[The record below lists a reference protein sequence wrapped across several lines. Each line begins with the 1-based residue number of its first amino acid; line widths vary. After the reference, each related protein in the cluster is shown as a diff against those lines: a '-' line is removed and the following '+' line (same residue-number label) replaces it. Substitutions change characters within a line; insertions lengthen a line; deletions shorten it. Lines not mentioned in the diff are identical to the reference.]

1 MYMKRFLSL
10 TLLLCV
16 WLALPLTAA
25 AKRLVTPPALHAGDE
40 VILITPA
47 SHNDSAYI
55 LGMKQRLEGW
65 GLTVRIA
72 PHAFSGSKGHYAGTT
87 EERLSDLQQALDD
100 PTARAIFCTRGGY
113 GAVHL
118 LDKLNF
124 KAFRKNPKW
133 LIGYSDITALHNLL
147 QAHGFA
153 SIHAPMGSHMTNE
166 PADDYPLQALKEMLF
181 DEKPTVYT
189 VPANSLNHLGRA
201 KGILRGG
208 NLSVFYGLRATP
220 WDIPAKGTILYM
232 EDVGER
238 PHSIERMVCNLRLSG
253 LLDRISGLIFGQFTE
268 YKEDL
273 ELGKPLCPALADLV
287 RDYDYPIC
295 FGFPVGHVSQ
305 NYPLINGAQ
314 VELIVDETHCTL
326 RFE

>member
-1 MYMKRFLSL
+1 MKNHLLSPA
-10 TLLLCV
+10 LLLLLL
-16 WLALPLTAA
+16 LALPLSAFG
-25 AKRLVTPPALHAGDE
+25 KRIVTPPALRPGDE

-55 LGMKQRLEGW
+55 WGLKARLESW
-65 GLTVRIA
+65 GLKVRIA

-118 LDKLNF
+118 LDKLQF

-147 QAHGFA
+147 QANGFA
-153 SIHAPMGSHMTNE
+153 SIHAPMGSHLTNE
-166 PADDYPLQALKEMLF
+166 PADDPAVLALKNMLF
-181 DEKPTVYT
+181 QEQPTVYT
-189 VPANSLNHLGRA
+189 VPGDSLNHPGQA
-201 KGILRGG
+201 QGILRGG

-220 WDIPAKGTILYM
+220 WDIPGKGTILYM

-253 LLDRISGLIFGQFTE
+253 LLDRISGLIIGQFTE

-273 ELGKPLCPALADLV
+273 ELGKPLYPALADLV

-295 FGFPVGHVSQ
+295 FGFPVGHVTR
-305 NYPLINGAQ
+305 NYPLVNGAR
-314 VELIVDETHCTL
+314 VELTVSPTQCVL

>member
-1 MYMKRFLSL
+1 MKQFNLL
-10 TLLLCV
+10 TLLVCL
-16 WLALPLTAA
+16 LLIIPTTAH
-25 AKRLVTPPALHAGDE
+25 AKRLITPPALRPGDE

-55 LGMKQRLEGW
+55 LGMKERLESW
-65 GLTVRIA
+65 GLNVRIA

-100 PTARAIFCTRGGY
+100 PQASAIFCTRGGY
-113 GAVHL
+113 GAIHL

-124 KAFRKNPKW
+124 KAFRKHPKW

-147 QAHGFA
+147 QANGFA

-166 PADDYPLQALKEMLF
+166 PADDFALQALKNMLF
-181 DEKPTVYT
+181 QEHPTVYT
-189 VPANSLNHLGRA
+189 VPSDSLNHNGKAR
-201 KGILRGG
+201 GILRGG

-232 EDVGER
+232 EDVSER

-253 LLDRISGLIFGQFTE
+253 MLDRISGLIFGQFSDF
-268 YKEDL
+268 KEDL
-273 ELGKPLCPALADLV
+273 SLGKPLYPALADLV

-295 FGFPVGHVSQ
+295 FGFPVGHVTQ

-314 VELIVDETHCTL
+314 VELTVTGSQCVL